1 MYYLFEALH
10 GTAIRYAAEKRNPA
24 ESIAELREI
33 ANGHDDILAE
43 AAGTTAGSWY
53 ASPVTRVG
61 HELIAVGML
70 ILTGGGAGRPPNY
83 VELER
88 WSRVGFQPESAALST
103 GSAITQLAFLN
114 GTGAERAS
122 WSRQSADPIDPLPL
136 RTVRVLRFSSA
147 IGTPGRTSWLSP
159 PWPSW
164 SRWCSGSG
172 ARRGIAPASD
182 LMEGRDVLESRF

>member
-1 MYYLFEALH
+1 
-10 GTAIRYAAEKRNPA
+10 
-24 ESIAELREI
+24 
-33 ANGHDDILAE
+33 
-43 AAGTTAGSWY
+43 
-53 ASPVTRVG
+53 
-61 HELIAVGML
+61 ML
-70 ILTGGGAGRPPNY
+70 ILTGGGAARPPDY

-88 WSRVGFQPESAALST
+88 WSRVGFSGGARHST

-122 WSRQSADPIDPLPL
+122 WSRQSADPVDPLPL
-136 RTVRVLRFSSA
+136 RTARVLRFSSA
-147 IGTPGRTSWLSP
+147 TGTPGRTSWLSP

-182 LMEGRDVLESRF
+182 LLEGRDVLENR